1 MRYKHFKNADVDVS
15 CLAVGTWAIGGGNY
29 GEVRRQDSI
38 NAIRTMID
46 QGVNLVDTAPC
57 YGNGASEMIVG
68 EALRGIPR
76 DKILISTKVGLVT
89 SPYKNGG
96 RNASYKNIMREVE
109 SSLTNLHT
117 DYIDFYF
124 VHWPDSNTPA
134 DETMAALENLKKMGK
149 IRFIGVSNYSKEQI
163 REAQKWGKIDVQ
175 QPPFSM
181 VNQKFTDLMNWG
193 FAQGID
199 SMTYGSLGSGI
210 LAGAIRTLPQFAP
223 GDIRVTFYDF
233 FKEPKFSKVME
244 LLKTMDDISMERK
257 KPLAQIAINWSIQKD
272 FVGTALV
279 GVRNK
284 EEAIENCARLDWE
297 LSEEEILRLDNEIAR
312 LEI

>member
-29 GEVRRQDSI
+29 GEVHRQDSI

-89 SPYKNGG
+89 SPYKNTG

-149 IRFIGVSNYSKEQI
+149 IRFIGVSNYSQEQI

-181 VNQKFTDLMNWG
+181 VNQKFTDLMKWG
-193 FAQGID
+193 FAKGID

-210 LAGAIRTLPQFAP
+210 LAGAIRTLPEFDP

-233 FKEPKFSKVME
+233 FKEPKFSKVMD
-244 LLKTMDDISMERK
+244 LLKIMDEISRERK
-257 KPLAQIAINWSIQKD
+257 KPLSQIAINWSIQKD

-279 GVRNK
+279 GVRSK
-284 EEAIENCARLDWE
+284 EEAIENCAGLDWE

>member
-1 MRYKHFKNADVDVS
+1 MRYKHFQRANVDVS
-15 CLAVGTWAIGGGNY
+15 CLAVGTWAIGGSNY
-29 GEVRRQDSI
+29 GAVNREASI
-38 NAIRTMID
+38 KAIRAMID
-46 QGVNLVDTAPC
+46 NGVNLVDTAPC

-68 EALRGIPR
+68 EALNGIPR

-89 SPYKNGG
+89 SPYASGG

-124 VHWPDSNTPA
+124 VHWPDPNTPI

-149 IRFIGVSNYSKEQI
+149 IRFIGVSNFSKEQI
-163 REAQKWGKIDVQ
+163 IEAEKWGKIDVQ

-181 VNQKFTDLMNWG
+181 VNQNFTDLMEWG
-193 FAQGID
+193 YDQGID

-210 LAGAIRTLPQFAP
+210 LAGAIRTLPDFSKN
-223 GDIRVTFYDF
+223 DIRMTFYDF

-244 LLKTMDDISMERK
+244 LLKVMDQISLERN
-257 KPLAQIAINWSIQKD
+257 KPLAQIAINWSVQKN

-279 GVRNK
+279 GVRNE
-284 EEAIENCARLDWE
+284 EEANENCSGLDWE
-297 LSEEEILRLDNEIAR
+297 LTSEEIAMLDNEIKR